1 MLFAVMKTSALRSTM
16 SFAVMSSGMSAV
28 RITDRLSAG
37 PAPAHQPRL
46 TLELG
51 DPLLH
56 SINASTK

>member
-1 MLFAVMKTSALRSTM
+1 M